1 MMRLGI
7 DLGGM
12 SAKLGIV
19 ENGVIIKRTT
29 VPTRRDSDYEK
40 ILADLIDAATDLIGD
55 LPIEGIGIGSPG
67 LINTKSGTVHYSNNI
82 RWSDKPLRDDLAMAL
97 KLPVSIVNDAKAAAL
112 GEAVFGAGKNFSRVA
127 MLTLGTGVGGAFV
140 KDGKLESSSL
150 HDDASGIFG
159 HLTLYPDGKPCNCG
173 KNGCLEVY
181 CSATAM
187 NEKAVSILGE
197 NNTAKELF
205 SAAREGD
212 PDAKREID
220 TFAHD
225 FAIGLSSLGNVLRP
239 EIFVIG
245 GGMSKDADL
254 FLPYVNEV
262 LKREVYGWD
271 YAPVTAVQAILGND
285 AGIIGAAVLNAI

>member
-19 ENGVIIKRTT
+19 ENGVIIKRST

-40 ILADLIDAATDLIGD
+40 ILADLIDAAKELIGD

-67 LINTKSGTVHYSNNI
+67 LINTKSGTVNYSNNI
-82 RWSDKPLRDDLAMAL
+82 RWSDKPLRDDLAM
-97 KLPVSIVNDAKAAAL
+97 AL

-187 NEKAVSILGE
+187 NKKAISILGE
-197 NNTAKELF
+197 GSTAKELF

-212 PDAKREID
+212 PDAKHAID

-225 FAIGLSSLGNVLRP
+225 FAIGLSSLGNILRP

-245 GGMSKDADL
+245 GGMSKDADH